1 MKKFDFIFKCV
12 LIGLLINNTIAQEKS
27 SAAVS
32 SDKSILLDAKIKH
45 KILNTNTGI
54 VLVHTK
60 KSTYGLSPET
70 QSIIWQNTALKKLDF
85 SSYNEIPFT
94 PYILF
99 DSKPL
104 LYSKLLSNTLGTRG
118 ISRTIVDVGTG
129 KVMFNSKKEGFKAV
143 VITLLLPEQN
153 ALLVDGIKKD
163 QFVISLYDYETGDPV
178 WENDFEK
185 SGLFDN
191 ARASR
196 KKQHTMLDADQN
208 IFWLRNQF
216 LLKIDGKT
224 GNLLYEFD
232 DVEDFALSND
242 RKKIFIFS
250 NDVELEKAKEKTS
263 VMAYDVQLMRPI
275 WAKPA
280 IIIGNIRETAIDQG
294 KLIAITAKGFQS
306 MDINTGEK
314 QFSEPESLPLIK

>member
-1 MKKFDFIFKCV
+1 
-12 LIGLLINNTIAQEKS
+12 
-27 SAAVS
+27 
-32 SDKSILLDAKIKH
+32 
-45 KILNTNTGI
+45 
-54 VLVHTK
+54 
-60 KSTYGLSPET
+60 
-70 QSIIWQNTALKKLDF
+70 
-85 SSYNEIPFT
+85 
-94 PYILF
+94 
-99 DSKPL
+99 
-104 LYSKLLSNTLGTRG
+104 
-118 ISRTIVDVGTG
+118 
-129 KVMFNSKKEGFKAV
+129 
-143 VITLLLPEQN
+143 
-153 ALLVDGIKKD
+153 
-163 QFVISLYDYETGDPV
+163 
-178 WENDFEK
+178 
-185 SGLFDN
+185 
-191 ARASR
+191 
-196 KKQHTMLDADQN
+196 MLDADQN

-314 QFSEPESLPLIK
+314 QFSEPESLPLIKKIVPVQNGYMVIQDRFLVRIDHEGKKAWKKPLKISYKANESPVYLLEDESTVLYLTPSFANIVSSDDGSKKWEEDFVLNDANFFARNLNLSEHQYQIWYDDKHEKFPVYNENQFYIFDGSAKDVPDRKSVV